1 MFALSCFVIPSLDAV
16 NRTCLSIRLLNQ
28 PCGGRPNY
36 TPVTVFGFERC
47 ERRDRLHNNMAFASS
62 ERGDPQNNNFGE
74 GTRHLGQER
83 LMGPHW
89 SSPDPER
96 LPMKAPN
103 VADTLYH
110 DVE

>member
-1 MFALSCFVIPSLDAV
+1 
-16 NRTCLSIRLLNQ
+16 
-28 PCGGRPNY
+28 
-36 TPVTVFGFERC
+36 
-47 ERRDRLHNNMAFASS
+47 MAFASS

-96 LPMKAPN
+96 IPMKAPN